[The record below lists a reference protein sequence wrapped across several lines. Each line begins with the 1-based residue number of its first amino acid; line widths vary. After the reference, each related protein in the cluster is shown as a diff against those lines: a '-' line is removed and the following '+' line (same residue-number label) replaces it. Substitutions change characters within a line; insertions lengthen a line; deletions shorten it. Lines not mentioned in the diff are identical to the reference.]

1 MKKSKKEEVKKGKIF
16 LRSLKFFRGIRNNTL
31 ILGVLYLILGG
42 IGIIVPIIQG
52 NLTTSIAELKVN
64 SVIKVSIIFLIVVA
78 LDNVVSHV
86 SLVFWI
92 HKIRPKILHNIRKDI
107 IEIFMKLRLSNFKK
121 FDSGIFL
128 ERLKNDPQI
137 ISGVIN
143 TSQKHLVQC
152 FAKLGALFYVFY
164 ISWILGIIYLIGI
177 MIVTI
182 MDNNIQEVSKIK
194 NKISKIANENLSSF
208 LIETVRGIA
217 DIKLLSL
224 NIFSDMIVRFNHSD
238 NLSIDKD
245 LYDSRTYRLK
255 NMILFIVSIL
265 ALMIGVHLTGPHLNA
280 TNLIACFIYSTRILS
295 LMENFSSLR
304 SSLKEY
310 ELAIERIFDLED
322 NSKYPKDKFGK
333 VKKDDI
339 KGKIEF
345 DNVDFGYNEDKL
357 VLNNLS
363 FIIEPKDTVAIV
375 GASGS
380 GKTTVFNLLTKSYL
394 IKSGLLKIDDIDIN
408 ELDEKTIR
416 KTISIITQSPY
427 IFNMSI
433 KDNLRLVKPNATEK
447 EIDNVCKKSCFYD
460 YVMSLPDKYDTI
472 IGEGGVNLSG
482 GQKQR
487 LAIARA
493 LLKDCKILLFDE
505 ATSALD
511 NITQQEIQESIDNIS
526 ADYTIIVI
534 AHRLSTIMNCNRI
547 YILDKGKI
555 TASGTH
561 KELLKN
567 NKEYKKLYNS
577 EARQELVD

>member
-16 LRSLKFFRGIRNNTL
+16 LRSLRFFRGIRNNTL

-64 SVIKVSIIFLIVVA
+64 SVIKVSIIFLIVVT
-78 LDNVVSHV
+78 LDNVVSHI
-86 SLVFWI
+86 SLMFWI

-128 ERLKNDPQI
+128 ERLKNDPQT

-143 TSQKHLVQC
+143 ITQKQLVQC

-182 MDNNIQEVSKIK
+182 LDNNIQEVSKIK

-224 NIFSDMIVRFNHSD
+224 NIFSDMIVKFNHSD

-310 ELAIERIFDLED
+310 ELAIERIIEFENDD
-322 NSKYPKDKFGK
+322 IYPKDVFGK
-333 VKKDDI
+333 KHLSHI
-339 KGKIEF
+339 KGDINFENITF
-345 DNVDFGYNEDKL
+345 SYDSDKNK
-357 VLNNLS
+357 VLDKFNLN
-363 FIIEPKDTVAIV
+363 IKHKTTVALI
-375 GASGS
+375 GHSGS
-380 GKTTVFNLLTKSYL
+380 GKSTILNLLTKSYL
-394 IKSGLLKIDDIDIN
+394 PENGIITIDNVDIKD
-408 ELDEKTIR
+408 LDEATFKDA
-416 KTISIITQSPY
+416 ISIVSQSPY

-433 KDNLRLVKPNATEK
+433 KDNLLLVNPDANSD
-447 EIDNVCKKSCFYD
+447 EIDKVCKQACLYD
-460 YVMSLPDKYDTI
+460 YINSLPDKYDTV
-472 IGEGGVNLSG
+472 IGESGVNLSG

-493 LLKDCKILLFDE
+493 LLKNSPILLFDE

-511 NITQQEIQESIDNIS
+511 NQTQSEIKATLDNLKNE
-526 ADYTIIVI
+526 YTIIIV
-534 AHRLSTIMNCNRI
+534 AHRLSTIQDCDTI
-547 YILDKGKI
+547 HVIEDGKVI
-555 TASGTH
+555 SSGKH
-561 KELLKN
+561 
-567 NKEYKKLYNS
+567 KKLLESS
-577 EARQELVD
+577 ETYRNLYASDEN

>member
-16 LRSLKFFRGIRNNTL
+16 LRSLRFFRGIRNNTL

-64 SVIKVSIIFLIVVA
+64 SVIKVSIIFLIVVT
-78 LDNVVSHV
+78 LDNVVSHI
-86 SLVFWI
+86 SLMFWI

-128 ERLKNDPQI
+128 ERLKNDPQT

-143 TSQKHLVQC
+143 ITQKQLVQC

-182 MDNNIQEVSKIK
+182 LDNNIQEVSKIK

-208 LIETVRGIA
+208 LIESIRGIS

-245 LYDSRTYRLK
+245 LYDSRTYRVK

-265 ALMIGVHLTGPHLNA
+265 ALIVGIHLRPHLNA

-310 ELAIERIFDLED
+310 ELAIERIIEFENDD
-322 NSKYPKDKFGK
+322 IYPKDVFGK
-333 VKKDDI
+333 KHLSHI
-339 KGKIEF
+339 KGDINF
-345 DNVDFGYNEDKL
+345 DNITFSYDSDKNKIL
-357 VLNNLS
+357 DKFNLN
-363 FIIEPKDTVAIV
+363 IKHKTTVALI
-375 GASGS
+375 GHSGS
-380 GKTTVFNLLTKSYL
+380 GKSTILNLLTKSYL
-394 IKSGLLKIDDIDIN
+394 PENGIITIDNVDIKD
-408 ELDEKTIR
+408 LDEATFKDA
-416 KTISIITQSPY
+416 ISIVSQSPY

-433 KDNLRLVKPNATEK
+433 KDNLLLVNPDANSD
-447 EIDNVCKKSCFYD
+447 EIDKVCKQACLYD
-460 YVMSLPDKYDTI
+460 YINSLPDKYDTV
-472 IGEGGVNLSG
+472 IGESGVNLSG

-493 LLKDCKILLFDE
+493 LLKNSPILLFDE

-511 NITQQEIQESIDNIS
+511 NQTQSEIKATLDNLKNE
-526 ADYTIIVI
+526 YTIIIV
-534 AHRLSTIMNCNRI
+534 AHRLSTIQDCDTI
-547 YILDKGKI
+547 HVIEDGKVI
-555 TASGTH
+555 SSGKH
-561 KELLKN
+561 
-567 NKEYKKLYNS
+567 KKLLESS
-577 EARQELVD
+577 ETYRNLYASDEN

>member
-16 LRSLKFFRGIRNNTL
+16 LRSLRFFRGIRNNTL

-64 SVIKVSIIFLIVVA
+64 SVIKVSIIFLIVVT
-78 LDNVVSHV
+78 LDNVVSHI
-86 SLVFWI
+86 SLMFWI

-128 ERLKNDPQI
+128 ERLKNDPQT

-143 TSQKHLVQC
+143 ITQKQLVQC

-182 MDNNIQEVSKIK
+182 LDNNIQEVSKIK

-208 LIETVRGIA
+208 LIESIRGIS

-265 ALMIGVHLTGPHLNA
+265 ALIVGIHLRPHLNA

-310 ELAIERIFDLED
+310 ELAIERIIEFENDD
-322 NSKYPKDKFGK
+322 IYPKDVFGK
-333 VKKDDI
+333 KHLSHI
-339 KGKIEF
+339 KGDINF
-345 DNVDFGYNEDKL
+345 DNITFSYDSDKNKIL
-357 VLNNLS
+357 DKFNLN
-363 FIIEPKDTVAIV
+363 IKHKTTVALI
-375 GASGS
+375 GHSGS
-380 GKTTVFNLLTKSYL
+380 GKSTILNLLTKSYL
-394 IKSGLLKIDDIDIN
+394 PENGIITIDDVDIRD
-408 ELDEKTIR
+408 LDEATFKDA
-416 KTISIITQSPY
+416 ISIVSQSPY

-433 KDNLRLVKPNATEK
+433 KDNLLLVNPDASLE
-447 EIDNVCKKSCFYD
+447 EIDTVCKQACLYD
-460 YVMSLPDKYDTI
+460 YINSLPDKYDTV
-472 IGEGGVNLSG
+472 IGESGVNLSG

-493 LLKDCKILLFDE
+493 LLKNSPILLFDE

-511 NITQQEIQESIDNIS
+511 NQTQSEIKATLDNLKNE
-526 ADYTIIVI
+526 YTIIIV
-534 AHRLSTIMNCNRI
+534 AHRLSTIQDCDTI
-547 YILDKGKI
+547 HVIEDGKVI
-555 TASGTH
+555 SSGKHPKLLESSETYRNLYASD
-561 KELLKN
+561 EN
-567 NKEYKKLYNS
+567 
-577 EARQELVD
+577 

>member
-1 MKKSKKEEVKKGKIF
+1 M
-16 LRSLKFFRGIRNNTL
+16 RFFRGIRNNTL

-64 SVIKVSIIFLIVVA
+64 SVIKVSIIFLIVVT
-78 LDNVVSHV
+78 LDNVVSHI
-86 SLVFWI
+86 SLMFWI

-164 ISWILGIIYLIGI
+164 VNWILGIIYLIGI

-182 MDNNIQEVSKIK
+182 IDNNIQEVSKIK

-224 NIFSDMIVRFNHSD
+224 NIFSDMIVKFNHSD

-265 ALMIGVHLTGPHLNA
+265 ALMVGVQLTGPHLNA

-310 ELAIERIFDLED
+310 ELAIERIIEFENDD
-322 NSKYPKDKFGK
+322 IYPKDVFGK
-333 VKKDDI
+333 KHLSHIKGDI
-339 KGKIEF
+339 KFENITFSYDSDKNKIL
-345 DNVDFGYNEDKL
+345 DKFN
-357 VLNNLS
+357 LN
-363 FIIEPKDTVAIV
+363 IKHKTTVALI
-375 GASGS
+375 GHSGS
-380 GKTTVFNLLTKSYL
+380 GKSTILNLLTKSYL
-394 IKSGLLKIDDIDIN
+394 PENGIITIDNVDIKD
-408 ELDEKTIR
+408 LDEATFKDA
-416 KTISIITQSPY
+416 ISIVSQSPY

-433 KDNLRLVKPNATEK
+433 KDNLLLVNPDANSD
-447 EIDNVCKKSCFYD
+447 EIDKVCKQACLYD
-460 YVMSLPDKYDTI
+460 YINSLPDKYDTV
-472 IGEGGVNLSG
+472 IGESGVNLSG

-493 LLKDCKILLFDE
+493 LLKNSPILLFDE

-511 NITQQEIQESIDNIS
+511 NQTQSEIKVTLDNLKNE
-526 ADYTIIVI
+526 YTIIIV
-534 AHRLSTIMNCNRI
+534 AHRLSTIQDCDTI
-547 YILDKGKI
+547 HVIEDGKVI
-555 TASGTH
+555 SSGKH
-561 KELLKN
+561 
-567 NKEYKKLYNS
+567 KKLLESS
-577 EARQELVD
+577 ETYRNLYASDEN

>member
-1 MKKSKKEEVKKGKIF
+1 MKKVKSKKEEVKKGKIF
-16 LRSLKFFRGIRNNTL
+16 IRSLNFFEGIRNNTL

-64 SVIKVSIIFLIVVA
+64 SVIKVSIIFLIVVT
-78 LDNVVSHV
+78 LDNVVSHI
-86 SLVFWI
+86 SLMFWI

-255 NMILFIVSIL
+255 NMILFIVSIF
-265 ALMIGVHLTGPHLNA
+265 ALIVGVHLNLNA

-310 ELAIERIFDLED
+310 ELAVERIIEFETDD
-322 NSKYPKDKFGK
+322 IYPKDVFGK
-333 VKKDDI
+333 KHLSHIKGDI
-339 KGKIEF
+339 KFENITFSYDDSDKNKIL
-345 DNVDFGYNEDKL
+345 DKFN
-357 VLNNLS
+357 LN
-363 FIIEPKDTVAIV
+363 IKHKTTVALI
-375 GASGS
+375 GHSGS
-380 GKTTVFNLLTKSYL
+380 GKSTILNLITKSYL
-394 IKSGLLKIDDIDIN
+394 PESGVITIDNVDIKD
-408 ELDEKTIR
+408 LDEATFKDA
-416 KTISIITQSPY
+416 ISIVSQSPY

-433 KDNLRLVKPNATEK
+433 KDNLLLV
-447 EIDNVCKKSCFYD
+447 
-460 YVMSLPDKYDTI
+460 
-472 IGEGGVNLSG
+472 
-482 GQKQR
+482 
-487 LAIARA
+487 
-493 LLKDCKILLFDE
+493 
-505 ATSALD
+505 
-511 NITQQEIQESIDNIS
+511 
-526 ADYTIIVI
+526 
-534 AHRLSTIMNCNRI
+534 
-547 YILDKGKI
+547 
-555 TASGTH
+555 
-561 KELLKN
+561 
-567 NKEYKKLYNS
+567 
-577 EARQELVD
+577 

>member
-16 LRSLKFFRGIRNNTL
+16 LRSLRFFRGIRNNTL

-64 SVIKVSIIFLIVVA
+64 SVIKVSIIFLIVVT
-78 LDNVVSHV
+78 LDNVVSHI
-86 SLVFWI
+86 SLMFWI

-164 ISWILGIIYLIGI
+164 VNWILGIIYLIGI

-182 MDNNIQEVSKIK
+182 IDNNIQEVSKIK

-224 NIFSDMIVRFNHSD
+224 NIFSDMIVKFNHSD

-310 ELAIERIFDLED
+310 ELAVERIIEFENDD
-322 NSKYPKDKFGK
+322 IYPKDVFGKKHLSHIKGDIKFDNITFSYDDSDKNKVLNKFGLN
-333 VKKDDI
+333 I
-339 KGKIEF
+339 K
-345 DNVDFGYNEDKL
+345 
-357 VLNNLS
+357 
-363 FIIEPKDTVAIV
+363 PKTTVALV
-375 GASGS
+375 GPSGS
-380 GKTTVFNLLTKSYL
+380 GKSTILNLITKSYL
-394 IKSGLLKIDDIDIN
+394 PESGVITLDDVPISD
-408 ELDEKTIR
+408 LDESTFK
-416 KTISIITQSPY
+416 KAISIVSQAPY

-433 KDNLRLVKPNATEK
+433 KENLLLVNPDASLG
-447 EIDNVCKKSCFYD
+447 EITKVCKQACLYD
-460 YVMSLPDKYDTI
+460 YIMTLPDKYDTV

-493 LLKDCKILLFDE
+493 LLKDSPILLLDE

-511 NITQQEIQESIDNIS
+511 NQTQSEIKATLDNLKNE
-526 ADYTIIVI
+526 YTIIIV
-534 AHRLSTIMNCNRI
+534 AHRLSTIQNCDEI
-547 YILDKGKI
+547 HLIEDGKVI
-555 TASGTH
+555 SSGKH
-561 KELLKN
+561 KELLESSETYRN
-567 NKEYKKLYNS
+567 LYASDEN
-577 EARQELVD
+577 

>member
-64 SVIKVSIIFLIVVA
+64 SVIKVSIIFLIVVT
-78 LDNVVSHV
+78 LDNIVSHIA
-86 SLVFWI
+86 LMFWI
-92 HKIRPKILHNIRKDI
+92 HRIRPKILHNIRKDI

-224 NIFSDMIVRFNHSD
+224 NIFSDMIVKFNHSD

-310 ELAIERIFDLED
+310 ELAIERIIEFENDD
-322 NSKYPKDKFGK
+322 IYPKDVFGK
-333 VKKDDI
+333 KHLSHIKGDI
-339 KGKIEF
+339 KFENITF
-345 DNVDFGYNEDKL
+345 SYDSDKNK
-357 VLNNLS
+357 VLDKFNLN
-363 FIIEPKDTVAIV
+363 IKHKTTVALI
-375 GASGS
+375 GHSGS
-380 GKTTVFNLLTKSYL
+380 GKSTILNLLTKSYL
-394 IKSGLLKIDDIDIN
+394 PENGIITIDNVDIKD
-408 ELDEKTIR
+408 LDEATFKDA
-416 KTISIITQSPY
+416 ISIVSQSPY

-433 KDNLRLVKPNATEK
+433 KDNLLLVNPDASLE
-447 EIDNVCKKSCFYD
+447 EIYTVCKQACLYD
-460 YVMSLPDKYDTI
+460 YINSLPDKYDTV
-472 IGEGGVNLSG
+472 IGESGVNLSG

-493 LLKDCKILLFDE
+493 LLKNSPILLFDE

-511 NITQQEIQESIDNIS
+511 NQTQSEIKATLDNLKNE
-526 ADYTIIVI
+526 YTIIIV
-534 AHRLSTIMNCNRI
+534 AHRLSTIQDCDTI
-547 YILDKGKI
+547 HVIEDGKVI
-555 TASGTH
+555 SSGTH
-561 KELLKN
+561 KKLLESSETYRN
-567 NKEYKKLYNS
+567 LYASDEN
-577 EARQELVD
+577 

>member
-1 MKKSKKEEVKKGKIF
+1 MKKVKSKKEEVKKGKIF
-16 LRSLKFFRGIRNNTL
+16 LRSLMFFKGIRNNTL

-64 SVIKVSIIFLIVVA
+64 SVIKVSIIFLIVVT
-78 LDNVVSHV
+78 LDNIVSHIA
-86 SLVFWI
+86 LMFWI
-92 HKIRPKILHNIRKDI
+92 HRIRPKILHNIRKDI

-164 ISWILGIIYLIGI
+164 VNWILGIIYLIGI

-182 MDNNIQEVSKIK
+182 IDNNIQEVSKIK

-265 ALMIGVHLTGPHLNA
+265 ALIVGVHLNLNA

-310 ELAIERIFDLED
+310 ELAVERIIEFETDD
-322 NSKYPKDKFGK
+322 IYPKDVFGK
-333 VKKDDI
+333 KHLSHIKGDI
-339 KGKIEF
+339 KFENITFSYDDSDKNKIL
-345 DNVDFGYNEDKL
+345 DKFN
-357 VLNNLS
+357 LN
-363 FIIEPKDTVAIV
+363 IKHKTTVALI
-375 GASGS
+375 GHSGS
-380 GKTTVFNLLTKSYL
+380 GKSTILNLITKSYL
-394 IKSGLLKIDDIDIN
+394 PESGVITIDNVDIKD
-408 ELDEKTIR
+408 LDEATFKDA
-416 KTISIITQSPY
+416 ISIVSQSPY

-433 KDNLRLVKPNATEK
+433 KDNLLLVNPDASLE
-447 EIDNVCKKSCFYD
+447 EIYTVCKQACLYD
-460 YVMSLPDKYDTI
+460 YINSLPDKYDTV

-493 LLKDCKILLFDE
+493 LLKNSPILLFDE

-511 NITQQEIQESIDNIS
+511 NQTQSEIKATLDNLKNE
-526 ADYTIIVI
+526 YTIIIV
-534 AHRLSTIMNCNRI
+534 AHRLSTIQDCDTI
-547 YILDKGKI
+547 HVIEDGKVI
-555 TASGTH
+555 SSGTH
-561 KELLKN
+561 KELLKSSETYRN
-567 NKEYKKLYNS
+567 LYASDEN
-577 EARQELVD
+577 

>member
-1 MKKSKKEEVKKGKIF
+1 MKKVKSKKEEVKKGKIF
-16 LRSLKFFRGIRNNTL
+16 LRSLTFFKGIRNNTI
-31 ILGVLYLILGG
+31 ILGILYLILGG

-64 SVIKVSIIFLIVVA
+64 SVIKVSIIFLIVVT
-78 LDNVVSHV
+78 LDNVVSHI
-86 SLVFWI
+86 SLMFWI

-128 ERLKNDPQI
+128 ERLKNDPQT

-143 TSQKHLVQC
+143 ITQKQLVQC

-182 MDNNIQEVSKIK
+182 LDNNIQEVSKIK

-208 LIETVRGIA
+208 LIESIRGIS

-265 ALMIGVHLTGPHLNA
+265 ALIVGIHLRPHLNA

-310 ELAIERIFDLED
+310 ELAIERIIEFENDD
-322 NSKYPKDKFGK
+322 IYPKDVFGK
-333 VKKDDI
+333 KHLSHI
-339 KGKIEF
+339 KGDINF
-345 DNVDFGYNEDKL
+345 DNITFSYDSDKNKIL
-357 VLNNLS
+357 DKFNLN
-363 FIIEPKDTVAIV
+363 IKHKTTVALI
-375 GASGS
+375 GHSGS
-380 GKTTVFNLLTKSYL
+380 GKSTILNLLTKSYL
-394 IKSGLLKIDDIDIN
+394 PENGIITIDNVDIKD
-408 ELDEKTIR
+408 LDEATFKDA
-416 KTISIITQSPY
+416 ISIVSQSPY

-433 KDNLRLVKPNATEK
+433 KDNLLLVNPDANSD
-447 EIDNVCKKSCFYD
+447 EIDKVCKQACLYD
-460 YVMSLPDKYDTI
+460 YINSLPNKYDTV
-472 IGEGGVNLSG
+472 IGESGVNLSG

-493 LLKDCKILLFDE
+493 LLKNSPILLFDE

-511 NITQQEIQESIDNIS
+511 NQTQSEIKATLDNLKNE
-526 ADYTIIVI
+526 YTIIIV
-534 AHRLSTIMNCNRI
+534 AHRLSTIQDCDTI
-547 YILDKGKI
+547 HVIEDGKVI
-555 TASGTH
+555 SSGKHPKLLESSETYRNLYASD
-561 KELLKN
+561 EN
-567 NKEYKKLYNS
+567 
-577 EARQELVD
+577 

>member
-16 LRSLKFFRGIRNNTL
+16 LRSLRFFRGIRNNTL

-64 SVIKVSIIFLIVVA
+64 SVIKVSIIFLIVVT
-78 LDNVVSHV
+78 LDNIVSHIA
-86 SLVFWI
+86 LMFWI
-92 HKIRPKILHNIRKDI
+92 HRIRPKILHNIRKDI

-164 ISWILGIIYLIGI
+164 VNWILGIIYLIGI

-182 MDNNIQEVSKIK
+182 IDNNIQEVSKIK

-224 NIFSDMIVRFNHSD
+224 NIFSDMIVKFNHSD

-310 ELAIERIFDLED
+310 ELAIERIIEFENDD
-322 NSKYPKDKFGK
+322 IYPKDVFGK
-333 VKKDDI
+333 KHLSHIKGDI
-339 KGKIEF
+339 KFENITF
-345 DNVDFGYNEDKL
+345 SYDSDKNK
-357 VLNNLS
+357 VLDKFNLN
-363 FIIEPKDTVAIV
+363 IKHKTTVALI
-375 GASGS
+375 GHSGS
-380 GKTTVFNLLTKSYL
+380 GKSTILNLLTKSYL
-394 IKSGLLKIDDIDIN
+394 PENGIITIDNVDIKD
-408 ELDEKTIR
+408 LDEATFKDA
-416 KTISIITQSPY
+416 ISIVSQSPY

-433 KDNLRLVKPNATEK
+433 KDNLLLVNPDANSD
-447 EIDNVCKKSCFYD
+447 EIDKVCKQACLYD
-460 YVMSLPDKYDTI
+460 YINSLTDKYDTV
-472 IGEGGVNLSG
+472 IGESGVNLSG

-493 LLKDCKILLFDE
+493 LLKNSPILLFDE

-511 NITQQEIQESIDNIS
+511 NQTQSEIKATLDNLKNE
-526 ADYTIIVI
+526 YTIIIV
-534 AHRLSTIMNCNRI
+534 AHRLSTIQDCDTI
-547 YILDKGKI
+547 HVIEDGKVI
-555 TASGTH
+555 SSGKH
-561 KELLKN
+561 
-567 NKEYKKLYNS
+567 KKLLESS
-577 EARQELVD
+577 ETYRNLYASDEN

>member
-1 MKKSKKEEVKKGKIF
+1 M
-16 LRSLKFFRGIRNNTL
+16 
-31 ILGVLYLILGG
+31 
-42 IGIIVPIIQG
+42 
-52 NLTTSIAELKVN
+52 
-64 SVIKVSIIFLIVVA
+64 
-78 LDNVVSHV
+78 
-86 SLVFWI
+86 FWI

-164 ISWILGIIYLIGI
+164 VNWILGIIYLIGI

-182 MDNNIQEVSKIK
+182 IDNNIQEVSKIK

-224 NIFSDMIVRFNHSD
+224 NIFSDMIVKFNHSD

-310 ELAIERIFDLED
+310 ELAVERIIEFENDD
-322 NSKYPKDKFGK
+322 IYPKDVFGKKHLSHIKGDIKFDNITFSYDDSDKNKVLNKFGLN
-333 VKKDDI
+333 I
-339 KGKIEF
+339 K
-345 DNVDFGYNEDKL
+345 
-357 VLNNLS
+357 
-363 FIIEPKDTVAIV
+363 PKTTVALI
-375 GASGS
+375 GHSGS
-380 GKTTVFNLLTKSYL
+380 GKSTILNLLTKSYL
-394 IKSGLLKIDDIDIN
+394 PENGIITIDNVDIKD
-408 ELDEKTIR
+408 LDEATFKDA
-416 KTISIITQSPY
+416 ISIVSQSPY

-433 KDNLRLVKPNATEK
+433 KDNLLLVNPDANSD
-447 EIDNVCKKSCFYD
+447 EIDKVCKQACLYD
-460 YVMSLPDKYDTI
+460 YINSLPDKYDTV
-472 IGEGGVNLSG
+472 IGESGVNLSG

-493 LLKDCKILLFDE
+493 LLKNSPILLFDE

-511 NITQQEIQESIDNIS
+511 NQTQSEIKATLDNLKNE
-526 ADYTIIVI
+526 YTIIIV
-534 AHRLSTIMNCNRI
+534 AHRLSTIQDCDTI
-547 YILDKGKI
+547 HVIEDGKVI
-555 TASGTH
+555 SSGKH
-561 KELLKN
+561 
-567 NKEYKKLYNS
+567 KKLLESS
-577 EARQELVD
+577 ETYRNLYASDEN

>member
-1 MKKSKKEEVKKGKIF
+1 MKKSKKEKEKKGKIF
-16 LRSLKFFRGIRNNTL
+16 LRSLNFFKGIRNNTL

-64 SVIKVSIIFLIVVA
+64 SVIKVSIIFLIVVT
-78 LDNVVSHV
+78 LDNVVSHI
-86 SLVFWI
+86 SLMFWI

-128 ERLKNDPQI
+128 ERLKNDPQT

-143 TSQKHLVQC
+143 ITQKQLVQC

-177 MIVTI
+177 MIVTF
-182 MDNNIQEVSKIK
+182 MDNNIQEISKIK

-255 NMILFIVSIL
+255 NMILFIVSIF
-265 ALMIGVHLTGPHLNA
+265 ALIVGVHLNLNA

-310 ELAIERIFDLED
+310 ELAVERIIEFETDD
-322 NSKYPKDKFGK
+322 IYPKDVFGK
-333 VKKDDI
+333 KHLSHIKGDI
-339 KGKIEF
+339 KF
-345 DNVDFGYNEDKL
+345 DNITFSYDDSDKNK
-357 VLNNLS
+357 VLNKFSLNIKS
-363 FIIEPKDTVAIV
+363 KTTVALV
-375 GASGS
+375 GPSGS
-380 GKTTVFNLLTKSYL
+380 GKSTILNLITKSYL
-394 IKSGLLKIDDIDIN
+394 PENGIITIDDVDIRD
-408 ELDEKTIR
+408 LDEATFKDA
-416 KTISIITQSPY
+416 ISIVSQSPY

-433 KDNLRLVKPNATEK
+433 KDNLLLVNPDASLE
-447 EIDNVCKKSCFYD
+447 EIDKVCKQACLYD
-460 YVMSLPDKYDTI
+460 YINSLPDKYDTV

-493 LLKDCKILLFDE
+493 LLKNSPILLFDE

-511 NITQQEIQESIDNIS
+511 NQTQSEIKSTLDNLKNE
-526 ADYTIIVI
+526 YTIIIV
-534 AHRLSTIMNCNRI
+534 AHRLSTIQDCDTI
-547 YILDKGKI
+547 HVIEGGKVI
-555 TASGTH
+555 SSGTH
-561 KELLKN
+561 KELLESSETYRN
-567 NKEYKKLYNS
+567 LYVSDEN
-577 EARQELVD
+577 

>member
-1 MKKSKKEEVKKGKIF
+1 MKKVKSKKEEVKKGKIF
-16 LRSLKFFRGIRNNTL
+16 LRSLKFFKGIRNNTL

-64 SVIKVSIIFLIVVA
+64 SVIKVSILFLIVVT
-78 LDNVVSHV
+78 LDNVVSHI
-86 SLVFWI
+86 SLMFWI

-128 ERLKNDPQI
+128 ERLKNDPQT

-143 TSQKHLVQC
+143 ITQKQLVQC

-177 MIVTI
+177 MIVTF
-182 MDNNIQEVSKIK
+182 MDNNIQEISKIK

-255 NMILFIVSIL
+255 NMILFIVSIF
-265 ALMIGVHLTGPHLNA
+265 ALIVGVHLNLNA
-280 TNLIACFIYSTRILS
+280 TNLIACFIYSIRILS

-310 ELAIERIFDLED
+310 ELAVERIIEFETDD
-322 NSKYPKDKFGK
+322 IYPKDVFGK
-333 VKKDDI
+333 KHLSHIKGDI
-339 KGKIEF
+339 KF
-345 DNVDFGYNEDKL
+345 DNITFSYDIDKNK
-357 VLNNLS
+357 VLNKFSLN
-363 FIIEPKDTVAIV
+363 IKPKTTVALV
-375 GASGS
+375 GPSGS
-380 GKTTVFNLLTKSYL
+380 GKSTILNLITKSYL
-394 IKSGLLKIDDIDIN
+394 PENGIITIDDVDIRD
-408 ELDEKTIR
+408 LDEATFKDA
-416 KTISIITQSPY
+416 ISIVSQSPY

-433 KDNLRLVKPNATEK
+433 KDNLLLVNPDASLE
-447 EIDNVCKKSCFYD
+447 EIDKVCKQACLYD
-460 YVMSLPDKYDTI
+460 YINSLPDKYDTV

-493 LLKDCKILLFDE
+493 LLKNSPILLFDE

-511 NITQQEIQESIDNIS
+511 NQTQSEIKSTLDNLKNE
-526 ADYTIIVI
+526 YTIIIV
-534 AHRLSTIMNCNRI
+534 AHRLSTIQDCDTI
-547 YILDKGKI
+547 HVIEDGKVI
-555 TASGTH
+555 SSGTH
-561 KELLKN
+561 KELLESSETYRN
-567 NKEYKKLYNS
+567 LYASDEN
-577 EARQELVD
+577 

>member
-182 MDNNIQEVSKIK
+182 LDNNIQEVSKIK

-310 ELAIERIFDLED
+310 ELAVERIIEFETDD
-322 NSKYPKDKFGK
+322 IYPKDVFGK
-333 VKKDDI
+333 KHLSHIKGDI
-339 KGKIEF
+339 KFENITFSYDDSDKNKIL
-345 DNVDFGYNEDKL
+345 DKFN
-357 VLNNLS
+357 LN
-363 FIIEPKDTVAIV
+363 IKHKKTVALI
-375 GASGS
+375 GHSGS
-380 GKTTVFNLLTKSYL
+380 GKSTILNLITKSYL
-394 IKSGLLKIDDIDIN
+394 PESGVITIDDVDIRD
-408 ELDEKTIR
+408 LDEATFKDA
-416 KTISIITQSPY
+416 ISIVSQAPY

-433 KDNLRLVKPNATEK
+433 KDNLLLVNPDASLE
-447 EIDNVCKKSCFYD
+447 EIDTVCKQACLYD
-460 YVMSLPDKYDTI
+460 YINSLPDKYDTV

-493 LLKDCKILLFDE
+493 LLKNSPILLFDE

-511 NITQQEIQESIDNIS
+511 NQTQSEIKATLDNLKNE
-526 ADYTIIVI
+526 YTIIIV
-534 AHRLSTIMNCNRI
+534 AHRLSSIQDCDTIHVI
-547 YILDKGKI
+547 EDGKVI
-555 TASGTH
+555 SSGTH
-561 KELLKN
+561 KELLESSETYRN
-567 NKEYKKLYNS
+567 LYASDEN
-577 EARQELVD
+577 

>member
-16 LRSLKFFRGIRNNTL
+16 LRSLRFFRGIRNNTL

-64 SVIKVSIIFLIVVA
+64 SVIKVSIIFLIVVT
-78 LDNVVSHV
+78 LDNIVSHIA
-86 SLVFWI
+86 LMFWI
-92 HKIRPKILHNIRKDI
+92 HRIRPKILHNIRKDI

-164 ISWILGIIYLIGI
+164 VNWILGIIYLIGI

-182 MDNNIQEVSKIK
+182 IDNNIQEVSKIK

-224 NIFSDMIVRFNHSD
+224 NIFSDMIVKFNHSD

-310 ELAIERIFDLED
+310 ELAIERIIEFEND
-322 NSKYPKDKFGK
+322 NIYPKDVFGK
-333 VKKDDI
+333 KHLSHIKGDI
-339 KGKIEF
+339 KFENITF
-345 DNVDFGYNEDKL
+345 SYDSDKNK
-357 VLNNLS
+357 VLDKFNLN
-363 FIIEPKDTVAIV
+363 IKHKTTVALI
-375 GASGS
+375 GHSGS
-380 GKTTVFNLLTKSYL
+380 GKSTILNLLTKSYL
-394 IKSGLLKIDDIDIN
+394 PENGIITIDNVDIKD
-408 ELDEKTIR
+408 LDEATFKDA
-416 KTISIITQSPY
+416 ISIVSQSPY

-433 KDNLRLVKPNATEK
+433 KDNLLLVNPDANSD
-447 EIDNVCKKSCFYD
+447 EIDKVCKQACLYD
-460 YVMSLPDKYDTI
+460 YINSLTDKYDTV
-472 IGEGGVNLSG
+472 IGESGVNLSG

-493 LLKDCKILLFDE
+493 LLKNSPILLFDE

-511 NITQQEIQESIDNIS
+511 NQTQSEIKATLDNLKNE
-526 ADYTIIVI
+526 YTIIIV
-534 AHRLSTIMNCNRI
+534 AHRLSTIQDCDTI
-547 YILDKGKI
+547 HVIEDGKVI
-555 TASGTH
+555 SSGKH
-561 KELLKN
+561 
-567 NKEYKKLYNS
+567 KKLLESS
-577 EARQELVD
+577 ETYRNLYASDEN

>member
-16 LRSLKFFRGIRNNTL
+16 LRSLRFFKGIRNNTL

-64 SVIKVSIIFLIVVA
+64 SVIKVSIIFLIVVT
-78 LDNVVSHV
+78 LDNIVSHIA
-86 SLVFWI
+86 LMFWI

-182 MDNNIQEVSKIK
+182 IDNNIQEISKIK

-265 ALMIGVHLTGPHLNA
+265 ALMVGVHLTGPHLNA

-310 ELAIERIFDLED
+310 ELAVERIIEFENDD
-322 NSKYPKDKFGK
+322 IYPKDVFGK
-333 VKKDDI
+333 KHLSHIKGDI
-339 KGKIEF
+339 KFENITFSYDTDKNKIL
-345 DNVDFGYNEDKL
+345 DKFN
-357 VLNNLS
+357 LN
-363 FIIEPKDTVAIV
+363 IKHKTTVALI
-375 GASGS
+375 GHSGS
-380 GKTTVFNLLTKSYL
+380 GKSTILNLLTKSYL
-394 IKSGLLKIDDIDIN
+394 PENGIITIDDIDIKD
-408 ELDEKTIR
+408 LDEATFKDA
-416 KTISIITQSPY
+416 ISIVSQSPY

-433 KDNLRLVKPNATEK
+433 KDNLLLVNPDASLE
-447 EIDNVCKKSCFYD
+447 EIDKVCKQACLYD
-460 YVMSLPDKYDTI
+460 YINSLPDKYDTV
-472 IGEGGVNLSG
+472 IGESGVNLSG

-493 LLKDCKILLFDE
+493 LLKNSPILLFDE

-511 NITQQEIQESIDNIS
+511 NQTQSEIKATLDNLRNE
-526 ADYTIIVI
+526 YTIIIV
-534 AHRLSTIMNCNRI
+534 AHRLSTIQDCDTI
-547 YILDKGKI
+547 HVIEDGKVI
-555 TASGTH
+555 SSGKHPKLLESSETYRNLYASD
-561 KELLKN
+561 EN
-567 NKEYKKLYNS
+567 
-577 EARQELVD
+577 

>member
-64 SVIKVSIIFLIVVA
+64 SVIKVSIIFLIVVT
-78 LDNVVSHV
+78 LDNVVSHIA
-86 SLVFWI
+86 LMFWI
-92 HKIRPKILHNIRKDI
+92 HRIRPKILHNIRKDI

-182 MDNNIQEVSKIK
+182 IDNNIQEISKIK

-224 NIFSDMIVRFNHSD
+224 NIFSDMIVKFNHSD

-310 ELAIERIFDLED
+310 ELAIERIIEFENDD
-322 NSKYPKDKFGK
+322 IYPKDVFGK
-333 VKKDDI
+333 KHLSHI
-339 KGKIEF
+339 KGDINFENITFSYDTDKNKI
-345 DNVDFGYNEDKL
+345 
-357 VLNNLS
+357 LNKFNLK
-363 FIIEPKDTVAIV
+363 INHKTTVALI
-375 GASGS
+375 GHSGS
-380 GKTTVFNLLTKSYL
+380 GKSTILNLLTKSYL
-394 IKSGLLKIDDIDIN
+394 PENGIITIDDVDIKD
-408 ELDEKTIR
+408 LDEATFKDA
-416 KTISIITQSPY
+416 ISIVSQSPY

-433 KDNLRLVKPNATEK
+433 KDNLLLVNPDASLE
-447 EIDNVCKKSCFYD
+447 EIYTVCKQACLYD
-460 YVMSLPDKYDTI
+460 YINSLPDKYDTV
-472 IGEGGVNLSG
+472 IGESGVNLSG

-493 LLKDCKILLFDE
+493 LLKNSPILLFDE

-511 NITQQEIQESIDNIS
+511 NQTQSEIKATLDNLKNE
-526 ADYTIIVI
+526 YTIIIV
-534 AHRLSTIMNCNRI
+534 AHRLSSIQDCDTIHVI
-547 YILDKGKI
+547 EDGKVI
-555 TASGTH
+555 SSGTN
-561 KELLKN
+561 KNLLESSETYRN
-567 NKEYKKLYNS
+567 LYASDEN
-577 EARQELVD
+577 

>member
-16 LRSLKFFRGIRNNTL
+16 LRSLRFFKGIRNNTL

-64 SVIKVSIIFLIVVA
+64 SVIKVSIIFLIVVT
-78 LDNVVSHV
+78 LDNIVSHIA
-86 SLVFWI
+86 LMFWI
-92 HKIRPKILHNIRKDI
+92 HRIRPKILHNIRKDI

-164 ISWILGIIYLIGI
+164 VNWILGIIYLIGI

-182 MDNNIQEVSKIK
+182 IDNNIQEVSKIK

-224 NIFSDMIVRFNHSD
+224 NIFSDMIVKFNHSD

-310 ELAIERIFDLED
+310 ELAIERIIEFENDD
-322 NSKYPKDKFGK
+322 IYPKDVFGK
-333 VKKDDI
+333 KHLSHIKGDI
-339 KGKIEF
+339 KFENITF
-345 DNVDFGYNEDKL
+345 SYDSDKNK
-357 VLNNLS
+357 VLDKFNLN
-363 FIIEPKDTVAIV
+363 IKHKTTVALI
-375 GASGS
+375 GHSGS
-380 GKTTVFNLLTKSYL
+380 GKSTILNLLTKSYL
-394 IKSGLLKIDDIDIN
+394 PENGIITIDNVDIKD
-408 ELDEKTIR
+408 LDEATFKDA
-416 KTISIITQSPY
+416 ISIVSQSPY

-433 KDNLRLVKPNATEK
+433 KDNLLLVNPDASLE
-447 EIDNVCKKSCFYD
+447 EIDKACKQACLYD
-460 YVMSLPDKYDTI
+460 YINSLPDKYDTV
-472 IGEGGVNLSG
+472 IGESGVNLSG

-493 LLKDCKILLFDE
+493 LLKNSPILLFDE

-511 NITQQEIQESIDNIS
+511 NQTQSEIKATLDNLKNE
-526 ADYTIIVI
+526 YTIIIV
-534 AHRLSTIMNCNRI
+534 AHRLSTIQDCDTI
-547 YILDKGKI
+547 HVIEDGKVI
-555 TASGTH
+555 SSGTH
-561 KELLKN
+561 KKLLESSETYRN
-567 NKEYKKLYNS
+567 LYASDEN
-577 EARQELVD
+577 

>member
-1 MKKSKKEEVKKGKIF
+1 MKKVKSKREKVKKGKIF
-16 LRSLKFFRGIRNNTL
+16 LRSLSFFRGIRNNTL

-64 SVIKVSIIFLIVVA
+64 SVIKVSIIFLIVVT
-78 LDNVVSHV
+78 LDNVVSHI
-86 SLVFWI
+86 SLMFWI

-128 ERLKNDPQI
+128 ERLKNDPQT

-143 TSQKHLVQC
+143 ITQKQLVQC

-177 MIVTI
+177 MIVTF

-265 ALMIGVHLTGPHLNA
+265 ALMVGVHLSGPHLNA

-310 ELAIERIFDLED
+310 ELAVERIIEFENDD
-322 NSKYPKDKFGK
+322 IYPKDVFGK
-333 VKKDDI
+333 KHLSHIKGDINFDDI
-339 KGKIEF
+339 TF
-345 DNVDFGYNEDKL
+345 SYDSDKNK
-357 VLNNLS
+357 VLNKFSLN
-363 FIIEPKDTVAIV
+363 IKPKTTVALV
-375 GASGS
+375 GPSGS
-380 GKTTVFNLLTKSYL
+380 GKSTILNLITKSYL
-394 IKSGLLKIDDIDIN
+394 PENGIITIDDVDIRD
-408 ELDEKTIR
+408 LDEATFKDA
-416 KTISIITQSPY
+416 ISIVSQSPY

-433 KDNLRLVKPNATEK
+433 KDNLLLVNPNASLE
-447 EIDNVCKKSCFYD
+447 EIDRVCKQACLYD
-460 YVMSLPDKYDTI
+460 YINSLPDKYDTV

-487 LAIARA
+487 LAIART
-493 LLKDCKILLFDE
+493 LLKNSPILLFDE

-511 NITQQEIQESIDNIS
+511 NQTQSEIKSTLDNLKNE
-526 ADYTIIVI
+526 YTIIIV
-534 AHRLSTIMNCNRI
+534 AHRLSTIQDCDTI
-547 YILDKGKI
+547 HVIEDGKVI
-555 TASGTH
+555 SSGKH
-561 KELLKN
+561 
-567 NKEYKKLYNS
+567 KKLLESS
-577 EARQELVD
+577 ETYRNLYASDEN

>member
-16 LRSLKFFRGIRNNTL
+16 LRSLRFFRGIRNNTL

-64 SVIKVSIIFLIVVA
+64 SVIKVSIIFLIVVT
-78 LDNVVSHV
+78 LDNVVSHI
-86 SLVFWI
+86 SLMFWI

-164 ISWILGIIYLIGI
+164 VNWILGIIYLIGI

-182 MDNNIQEVSKIK
+182 IDNNIQEVSKIK

-310 ELAIERIFDLED
+310 ELAIERIIEFENDD
-322 NSKYPKDKFGK
+322 IYPKDVFGK
-333 VKKDDI
+333 KHLSHIKGDI
-339 KGKIEF
+339 KFENITF
-345 DNVDFGYNEDKL
+345 SYDSDKNK
-357 VLNNLS
+357 VLDKFNLN
-363 FIIEPKDTVAIV
+363 IKHKTTVALI
-375 GASGS
+375 GHSGS
-380 GKTTVFNLLTKSYL
+380 GKSTILNLLTKSYL
-394 IKSGLLKIDDIDIN
+394 PENGIITIDNVDIKD
-408 ELDEKTIR
+408 LDEATFKDA
-416 KTISIITQSPY
+416 ISIVSQSPY

-433 KDNLRLVKPNATEK
+433 KDNLLLVNPDANSD
-447 EIDNVCKKSCFYD
+447 EIDKVCKQACLYD
-460 YVMSLPDKYDTI
+460 YINSLPDKYDTV
-472 IGEGGVNLSG
+472 IGESGVNLSG

-493 LLKDCKILLFDE
+493 LLKNSPILLFDE

-511 NITQQEIQESIDNIS
+511 NQTQSEIKATLDNLKNE
-526 ADYTIIVI
+526 YTIIIV
-534 AHRLSTIMNCNRI
+534 AHRLSTIQDCDTI
-547 YILDKGKI
+547 HVIEDGKVI
-555 TASGTH
+555 SSGKH
-561 KELLKN
+561 
-567 NKEYKKLYNS
+567 KKLLESS
-577 EARQELVD
+577 ETYRNLYASDEN

>member
-64 SVIKVSIIFLIVVA
+64 SVIKVSIIFLIVVT
-78 LDNVVSHV
+78 LDNVVSHI
-86 SLVFWI
+86 SLMFWI

-107 IEIFMKLRLSNFKK
+107 IETFMKLRLSNFKK

-164 ISWILGIIYLIGI
+164 VNWILGIIYLIGI
-177 MIVTI
+177 MIVTF
-182 MDNNIQEVSKIK
+182 MDNNIQEISKIK

-255 NMILFIVSIL
+255 NMILFIVSIF
-265 ALMIGVHLTGPHLNA
+265 ALIVGVHLNLNA

-310 ELAIERIFDLED
+310 ELAVERIIEFETDD
-322 NSKYPKDKFGK
+322 IYPKDVFGKKHLSHIKGDIKFDNITFSYDDSDKNKVLNKFGLN
-333 VKKDDI
+333 I
-339 KGKIEF
+339 K
-345 DNVDFGYNEDKL
+345 
-357 VLNNLS
+357 
-363 FIIEPKDTVAIV
+363 PKTTVALV
-375 GASGS
+375 GPSGS
-380 GKTTVFNLLTKSYL
+380 GKSTILNLLTKSYL
-394 IKSGLLKIDDIDIN
+394 PESGVITLDDVPISD
-408 ELDEKTIR
+408 LDASTFK
-416 KTISIITQSPY
+416 KAISIVSQSPY

-433 KDNLRLVKPNATEK
+433 KENLLLVNPDASLG
-447 EIDNVCKKSCFYD
+447 EITKVCKQACLHD
-460 YVMSLPDKYDTI
+460 YIMTLPDKYDTV

-493 LLKDCKILLFDE
+493 LLKDSPILLLDE

-511 NITQQEIQESIDNIS
+511 NQTQSEIKATLDNLKNE
-526 ADYTIIVI
+526 YTIIIV
-534 AHRLSTIMNCNRI
+534 AHRLSTIQNCDQIHLIEN
-547 YILDKGKI
+547 GKVI
-555 TASGTH
+555 SSGTH
-561 KELLKN
+561 KKLLESSETYRN
-567 NKEYKKLYNS
+567 LYASDEN
-577 EARQELVD
+577 

>member
-1 MKKSKKEEVKKGKIF
+1 M
-16 LRSLKFFRGIRNNTL
+16 RFFKGIRNNTL

-64 SVIKVSIIFLIVVA
+64 SVIKVSIIFLIVVT
-78 LDNVVSHV
+78 LDNVVSHI
-86 SLVFWI
+86 SLMFWI

-128 ERLKNDPQI
+128 ERLKNDPQT

-143 TSQKHLVQC
+143 ITQKQLVQC

-182 MDNNIQEVSKIK
+182 LDNNIQEVSKIK

-224 NIFSDMIVRFNHSD
+224 NIFSDMIVKFNHSD

-310 ELAIERIFDLED
+310 ELAIERIIEFENDD
-322 NSKYPKDKFGK
+322 IYPKDVFGK
-333 VKKDDI
+333 KHLSHIKGDI
-339 KGKIEF
+339 KFENITF
-345 DNVDFGYNEDKL
+345 SYDSDKNK
-357 VLNNLS
+357 VLDKFNLN
-363 FIIEPKDTVAIV
+363 IKHKTTVALI
-375 GASGS
+375 GHSGS
-380 GKTTVFNLLTKSYL
+380 GKSTILNLLTKSYL
-394 IKSGLLKIDDIDIN
+394 PENGIITIDNVDIKD
-408 ELDEKTIR
+408 LDEATFKDA
-416 KTISIITQSPY
+416 ISIVSQSPY

-433 KDNLRLVKPNATEK
+433 KDNLLLVNPDANSD
-447 EIDNVCKKSCFYD
+447 EIDKVCKQACLYD
-460 YVMSLPDKYDTI
+460 YINSLTDKYDTV
-472 IGEGGVNLSG
+472 IGESGVNLSG

-493 LLKDCKILLFDE
+493 LLKNSPILLFDE

-511 NITQQEIQESIDNIS
+511 NQTQSEIKATLDNLKNE
-526 ADYTIIVI
+526 YTIIIV
-534 AHRLSTIMNCNRI
+534 AHRLSTIQDCDTI
-547 YILDKGKI
+547 HVIEDGKVI
-555 TASGTH
+555 SSGKH
-561 KELLKN
+561 
-567 NKEYKKLYNS
+567 KKLLESS
-577 EARQELVD
+577 ETYRNLYASDEN

>member
-1 MKKSKKEEVKKGKIF
+1 MKKMKKEKGKKGKIF
-16 LRSLKFFRGIRNNTL
+16 LRSLKFFKGIKNNTL

-64 SVIKVSIIFLIVVA
+64 SVIKVSIIFLIVVT
-78 LDNVVSHV
+78 LDNVVSHIA
-86 SLVFWI
+86 LMFWI
-92 HKIRPKILHNIRKDI
+92 HRIRPKILHNIRKDI

-177 MIVTI
+177 MIVTF

-208 LIETVRGIA
+208 LIESIRGIA

-255 NMILFIVSIL
+255 SMILFIVSIL
-265 ALMIGVHLTGPHLNA
+265 ALIVGVHLTGPHLNA

-310 ELAIERIFDLED
+310 ELAVERIIEFENDD
-322 NSKYPKDKFGK
+322 IYPKDVFGK
-333 VKKDDI
+333 KHLSHIKGDI
-339 KGKIEF
+339 KF
-345 DNVDFGYNEDKL
+345 DNITFSYDDSDKNK
-357 VLNNLS
+357 VLDKFNLN
-363 FIIEPKDTVAIV
+363 IKHKTTVALI
-375 GASGS
+375 GHSGS
-380 GKTTVFNLLTKSYL
+380 GKSTILNLLTKSYL
-394 IKSGLLKIDDIDIN
+394 PENGIITIDNVDIKD
-408 ELDEKTIR
+408 LDEATFKDA
-416 KTISIITQSPY
+416 ISIVSQSPY

-433 KDNLRLVKPNATEK
+433 KDNLLLVNPDASLE
-447 EIDNVCKKSCFYD
+447 EIDKVCKQACLYD
-460 YVMSLPDKYDTI
+460 YINSLPDKYDTV

-493 LLKDCKILLFDE
+493 LLKNSPILLFDE

-511 NITQQEIQESIDNIS
+511 NQTQSEIKATLDNLKNE
-526 ADYTIIVI
+526 YTIIIV
-534 AHRLSTIMNCNRI
+534 AHRLSTIQDCDTI
-547 YILDKGKI
+547 HVIEDGKVI
-555 TASGTH
+555 SSGTH
-561 KELLKN
+561 KELLESSETYRN
-567 NKEYKKLYNS
+567 LYASDEN
-577 EARQELVD
+577 

>member
-16 LRSLKFFRGIRNNTL
+16 LRSLRFFKGIRNNTL

-64 SVIKVSIIFLIVVA
+64 SVIKVSIIFLIVVT
-78 LDNVVSHV
+78 LDNVVSHI
-86 SLVFWI
+86 SLMFWI

-128 ERLKNDPQI
+128 ERLKNDPQT

-143 TSQKHLVQC
+143 ITQKQLVQC

-182 MDNNIQEVSKIK
+182 LDNNIQEVSKIK

-208 LIETVRGIA
+208 LIESIRGIS

-265 ALMIGVHLTGPHLNA
+265 ALIVGIHLRPHLNA

-310 ELAIERIFDLED
+310 ELAVERIIEFENDD
-322 NSKYPKDKFGK
+322 IYPKDVFGK
-333 VKKDDI
+333 KHLSHI
-339 KGKIEF
+339 KGDINF
-345 DNVDFGYNEDKL
+345 DNITFSYDSDKNKIL
-357 VLNNLS
+357 DKFNLN
-363 FIIEPKDTVAIV
+363 IKHKTTVALI
-375 GASGS
+375 GHSGS
-380 GKTTVFNLLTKSYL
+380 GKSTILNLLTKSYL
-394 IKSGLLKIDDIDIN
+394 PENGIITIDNVDIKD
-408 ELDEKTIR
+408 LDEATFKDA
-416 KTISIITQSPY
+416 ISIVSQSPY

-433 KDNLRLVKPNATEK
+433 KDNLLLENMYLQTFQISLSSFLVHVLFA
-447 EIDNVCKKSCFYD
+447 
-460 YVMSLPDKYDTI
+460 LPFLI
-472 IGEGGVNLSG
+472 I
-482 GQKQR
+482 
-487 LAIARA
+487 
-493 LLKDCKILLFDE
+493 F
-505 ATSALD
+505 
-511 NITQQEIQESIDNIS
+511 
-526 ADYTIIVI
+526 
-534 AHRLSTIMNCNRI
+534 
-547 YILDKGKI
+547 
-555 TASGTH
+555 
-561 KELLKN
+561 
-567 NKEYKKLYNS
+567 
-577 EARQELVD
+577 

>member
-16 LRSLKFFRGIRNNTL
+16 LRSLRFFRGIRNNTL

-64 SVIKVSIIFLIVVA
+64 SVIKVSIIFLIVVT
-78 LDNVVSHV
+78 LDNVVSHI
-86 SLVFWI
+86 SLMFWI

-164 ISWILGIIYLIGI
+164 VNWILGIIYLIGI

-182 MDNNIQEVSKIK
+182 IDNNIQEVSKIK

-224 NIFSDMIVRFNHSD
+224 NIFSDMIVKFNHSD

-310 ELAIERIFDLED
+310 ELAVERIIEFENDD
-322 NSKYPKDKFGK
+322 IYPKDVFGK
-333 VKKDDI
+333 KHLSHIKGDI
-339 KGKIEF
+339 KFENITFSYDSDKNKIL
-345 DNVDFGYNEDKL
+345 DKFN
-357 VLNNLS
+357 LN
-363 FIIEPKDTVAIV
+363 IKHKTTVALI
-375 GASGS
+375 GHSGS
-380 GKTTVFNLLTKSYL
+380 GKSTILNLLTKSYL
-394 IKSGLLKIDDIDIN
+394 PENGIITIDNVDIKD
-408 ELDEKTIR
+408 LDEATFKDA
-416 KTISIITQSPY
+416 ISIVSQSPY

-433 KDNLRLVKPNATEK
+433 KDNLLLVNPDANSD
-447 EIDNVCKKSCFYD
+447 EIDKVCKQACLYD
-460 YVMSLPDKYDTI
+460 YINSLPDKYDTV
-472 IGEGGVNLSG
+472 IGESGVNLSG

-493 LLKDCKILLFDE
+493 LLKNSPILLFDE

-511 NITQQEIQESIDNIS
+511 NQTQSEIKATLDNLKNE
-526 ADYTIIVI
+526 YTIIIV
-534 AHRLSTIMNCNRI
+534 AHRLSTIQDCDTI
-547 YILDKGKI
+547 HVIEDGKVI
-555 TASGTH
+555 SSGKH
-561 KELLKN
+561 
-567 NKEYKKLYNS
+567 KKLLESS
-577 EARQELVD
+577 ETYRNLYASDEN

>member
-16 LRSLKFFRGIRNNTL
+16 LRSLRFFRGIRNNTL

-64 SVIKVSIIFLIVVA
+64 SVIKVSIIFLIVVT
-78 LDNVVSHV
+78 LDNVVSHI
-86 SLVFWI
+86 SLMFWI

-164 ISWILGIIYLIGI
+164 VNWILGIIYLIGI

-182 MDNNIQEVSKIK
+182 IDNNIQEVSKIK

-224 NIFSDMIVRFNHSD
+224 NIFSDMIVKFNHSD

-310 ELAIERIFDLED
+310 ELAIERIIEFENDD
-322 NSKYPKDKFGK
+322 IYPKDVFGK
-333 VKKDDI
+333 KHLSHIKGDI
-339 KGKIEF
+339 KFENITF
-345 DNVDFGYNEDKL
+345 SYDSDKNK
-357 VLNNLS
+357 VLDKFNLN
-363 FIIEPKDTVAIV
+363 IKHKTTVALI
-375 GASGS
+375 GHSGS
-380 GKTTVFNLLTKSYL
+380 GKSTILNLLTKSYL
-394 IKSGLLKIDDIDIN
+394 PENGIITIDNVDIKD
-408 ELDEKTIR
+408 LDEATFKDA
-416 KTISIITQSPY
+416 ISIVSQSPY

-433 KDNLRLVKPNATEK
+433 KDNLLLVNPDANSD
-447 EIDNVCKKSCFYD
+447 EIDKVCKQACLYD
-460 YVMSLPDKYDTI
+460 YINSLPDKYDTV
-472 IGEGGVNLSG
+472 IGESGVNLSG

-493 LLKDCKILLFDE
+493 LLKNSPILLFDE

-511 NITQQEIQESIDNIS
+511 NQTQSEIKATLDNLKNE
-526 ADYTIIVI
+526 YTIIIV
-534 AHRLSTIMNCNRI
+534 AHRLSTIQDCDTI
-547 YILDKGKI
+547 HVIEDGKVI
-555 TASGTH
+555 SSGTH
-561 KELLKN
+561 KELLESSETYRN
-567 NKEYKKLYNS
+567 LYASDEN
-577 EARQELVD
+577 

>member
-16 LRSLKFFRGIRNNTL
+16 LRSLRFFKGIRNNTL

-64 SVIKVSIIFLIVVA
+64 SVIKVSIIFLIVVT
-78 LDNVVSHV
+78 LDNIVSHIA
-86 SLVFWI
+86 LMFWI
-92 HKIRPKILHNIRKDI
+92 HRIRPKILHNIRKDI

-182 MDNNIQEVSKIK
+182 IDNNIQEVSKIK

-310 ELAIERIFDLED
+310 ELAIERIIEFENDD
-322 NSKYPKDKFGK
+322 IYPKDVFGK
-333 VKKDDI
+333 KHLSHI
-339 KGKIEF
+339 KGDINF
-345 DNVDFGYNEDKL
+345 DNITFSYDSDKNK
-357 VLNNLS
+357 VLDKFNLN
-363 FIIEPKDTVAIV
+363 IKHKTTVALI
-375 GASGS
+375 GHSGS
-380 GKTTVFNLLTKSYL
+380 GKSTILNLLTKSYL
-394 IKSGLLKIDDIDIN
+394 PENGIITIDNVDIRD
-408 ELDEKTIR
+408 LDEATFKDA
-416 KTISIITQSPY
+416 ISIVSQSPY

-433 KDNLRLVKPNATEK
+433 KDNLLLVNPDASLE
-447 EIDNVCKKSCFYD
+447 EIDKVCKQACLYD
-460 YVMSLPDKYDTI
+460 YINSLPDKYDTV

-493 LLKDCKILLFDE
+493 LLKNSPILLFDE

-511 NITQQEIQESIDNIS
+511 NHTQSEIKATLDNLKNE
-526 ADYTIIVI
+526 YTIIIV
-534 AHRLSTIMNCNRI
+534 AHRLSTIQDCDTI
-547 YILDKGKI
+547 HVIEDGKVI
-555 TASGTH
+555 SSGTH
-561 KELLKN
+561 KELLESSETYRN
-567 NKEYKKLYNS
+567 LYASDEN
-577 EARQELVD
+577 

>member
-1 MKKSKKEEVKKGKIF
+1 MKKVKSKKEEVKKGKIF
-16 LRSLKFFRGIRNNTL
+16 LRSLRFFRGIRNNTL
-31 ILGVLYLILGG
+31 ILRVLYLILGG

-64 SVIKVSIIFLIVVA
+64 SVIKVSIIFLIVVT
-78 LDNVVSHV
+78 LDNIVSHIA
-86 SLVFWI
+86 LMFWI
-92 HKIRPKILHNIRKDI
+92 HRIRPKILHNIRKDI

-128 ERLKNDPQI
+128 ERLKNDPQV

-164 ISWILGIIYLIGI
+164 VNWILGIIYLIGI

-182 MDNNIQEVSKIK
+182 IDNNIQEVSKIK
-194 NKISKIANENLSSF
+194 NKISKIANESLSSF

-224 NIFSDMIVRFNHSD
+224 NIFSDIIVKFNHSD

-265 ALMIGVHLTGPHLNA
+265 ALMVGVHLTGPHLNA

-295 LMENFSSLR
+295 LMENLSSLR

-310 ELAIERIFDLED
+310 ELAVERIIEFENDD
-322 NSKYPKDKFGK
+322 IYPKDVFGK
-333 VKKDDI
+333 KHLSHI
-339 KGKIEF
+339 KGDINF
-345 DNVDFGYNEDKL
+345 DNITFSYDSDKNKIL
-357 VLNNLS
+357 DKFNLN
-363 FIIEPKDTVAIV
+363 IKHKTTVALI
-375 GASGS
+375 GHSGS
-380 GKTTVFNLLTKSYL
+380 GKSTILNLLTKSYL
-394 IKSGLLKIDDIDIN
+394 PENGIITIDNVDIKD
-408 ELDEKTIR
+408 LDEATFKDA
-416 KTISIITQSPY
+416 ISIVSQSPY

-433 KDNLRLVKPNATEK
+433 KDNLLLVNPDANSD
-447 EIDNVCKKSCFYD
+447 EIDKVCKQACLYD
-460 YVMSLPDKYDTI
+460 YINSLPDKYDTV
-472 IGEGGVNLSG
+472 IGESGVNLSG

-493 LLKDCKILLFDE
+493 LLKNSPILLFDE

-511 NITQQEIQESIDNIS
+511 NQTQSEIKATLDNLKNE
-526 ADYTIIVI
+526 YTIIIV
-534 AHRLSTIMNCNRI
+534 AHRLSTIQDCDTI
-547 YILDKGKI
+547 HVIEDGKVI
-555 TASGTH
+555 SSGKH
-561 KELLKN
+561 
-567 NKEYKKLYNS
+567 KKLLESS
-577 EARQELVD
+577 ETYRNLYASDEN

>member
-1 MKKSKKEEVKKGKIF
+1 MKKVKSKKEEVKKGKIF
-16 LRSLKFFRGIRNNTL
+16 LRSLKFFKGIRNNTL

-64 SVIKVSIIFLIVVA
+64 SVIKVSIIFLIVVT
-78 LDNVVSHV
+78 LDNIVSHIA
-86 SLVFWI
+86 LMFWI
-92 HKIRPKILHNIRKDI
+92 HRIRPKILHNIRKDI

-164 ISWILGIIYLIGI
+164 VNWILGIIYLIGI

-182 MDNNIQEVSKIK
+182 IDNNIQEVSKIK

-224 NIFSDMIVRFNHSD
+224 NIFSDMIVKFNHSD

-310 ELAIERIFDLED
+310 ELAIERIIEFENDD
-322 NSKYPKDKFGK
+322 IYPKDVFGK
-333 VKKDDI
+333 KHLSHI
-339 KGKIEF
+339 KGDINF
-345 DNVDFGYNEDKL
+345 DNITFSYDSDKNKIL
-357 VLNNLS
+357 DKFNLN
-363 FIIEPKDTVAIV
+363 IKHKTTVALI
-375 GASGS
+375 GHSGS
-380 GKTTVFNLLTKSYL
+380 GKSTILNLLTKSYL
-394 IKSGLLKIDDIDIN
+394 PENGIITIDNVDIKD
-408 ELDEKTIR
+408 LDEATFKDA
-416 KTISIITQSPY
+416 ISIVSQSPY

-433 KDNLRLVKPNATEK
+433 KDNLLLVNPDASLE
-447 EIDNVCKKSCFYD
+447 EIDKVCKQACLYD
-460 YVMSLPDKYDTI
+460 YINSLPDKYDTV

-493 LLKDCKILLFDE
+493 LLKNSPILLFDE

-511 NITQQEIQESIDNIS
+511 NQTQSEIKATLDNLKNE
-526 ADYTIIVI
+526 YTIIIV
-534 AHRLSTIMNCNRI
+534 AHRLSTIQDCNTI
-547 YILDKGKI
+547 HVIEDGKVI
-555 TASGTH
+555 SSGTH
-561 KELLKN
+561 KELLESSETYRN
-567 NKEYKKLYNS
+567 LYASDEN
-577 EARQELVD
+577 

>member
-16 LRSLKFFRGIRNNTL
+16 LRSLRFFKGIRNNTL

-64 SVIKVSIIFLIVVA
+64 SVIKVSIIFLIVVT
-78 LDNVVSHV
+78 LDNIVSHIA
-86 SLVFWI
+86 LMFWI
-92 HKIRPKILHNIRKDI
+92 HRIRPKILHNIRKDI

-255 NMILFIVSIL
+255 NMILFIISIL

-310 ELAIERIFDLED
+310 ELAIERIIEFENDD
-322 NSKYPKDKFGK
+322 IYPKDVFGK
-333 VKKDDI
+333 KHLSHI
-339 KGKIEF
+339 KGDINF
-345 DNVDFGYNEDKL
+345 DNITFSYDTDKNKI
-357 VLNNLS
+357 LNKFNLK
-363 FIIEPKDTVAIV
+363 INHKTTVALI
-375 GASGS
+375 GHSGS
-380 GKTTVFNLLTKSYL
+380 GKSTILNLLTKSYL
-394 IKSGLLKIDDIDIN
+394 PENGIITIDNVDIRD
-408 ELDEKTIR
+408 LDEATFKDA
-416 KTISIITQSPY
+416 ISIVSQSPY

-433 KDNLRLVKPNATEK
+433 KDNLLLVNPDASLE
-447 EIDNVCKKSCFYD
+447 EIDKVCKQACLHD
-460 YVMSLPDKYDTI
+460 YINSLPDKYDTV
-472 IGEGGVNLSG
+472 IGESGVNLSG

-493 LLKDCKILLFDE
+493 LLKNSPILLFDE

-511 NITQQEIQESIDNIS
+511 NQTQSEIKATLDNLKNE
-526 ADYTIIVI
+526 YTIIIV
-534 AHRLSTIMNCNRI
+534 AHRLSTIQDCDTI
-547 YILDKGKI
+547 HVIEDGKVI
-555 TASGTH
+555 SSGTH
-561 KELLKN
+561 KELLESSETYRN
-567 NKEYKKLYNS
+567 LYASDEN
-577 EARQELVD
+577 

>member
-1 MKKSKKEEVKKGKIF
+1 MKKSKKEEVKKGTIF
-16 LRSLKFFRGIRNNTL
+16 LRSLRFFKGIRNNTL

-64 SVIKVSIIFLIVVA
+64 SVIKVSIIFLIVVT
-78 LDNVVSHV
+78 LDNVVSHIA
-86 SLVFWI
+86 LMFWI
-92 HKIRPKILHNIRKDI
+92 HRIRPKILHNIRKDI

-143 TSQKHLVQC
+143 TSQKQLVQC

-177 MIVTI
+177 MIVTF

-310 ELAIERIFDLED
+310 ELAIERIIEFENDD
-322 NSKYPKDKFGK
+322 IYPKDVFGK
-333 VKKDDI
+333 KHLSHIKGDI
-339 KGKIEF
+339 KFENITFSYDTDKNKI
-345 DNVDFGYNEDKL
+345 
-357 VLNNLS
+357 LNKFNLK
-363 FIIEPKDTVAIV
+363 INHKTTVALI
-375 GASGS
+375 GHSGS
-380 GKTTVFNLLTKSYL
+380 GKSTILNLLTKSYL
-394 IKSGLLKIDDIDIN
+394 PENGIITIDNVDIKD
-408 ELDEKTIR
+408 LDEATFKDA
-416 KTISIITQSPY
+416 ISIVSQSPY

-433 KDNLRLVKPNATEK
+433 KDNLLLVNPDASLE
-447 EIDNVCKKSCFYD
+447 EIDKVCKQACLYD
-460 YVMSLPDKYDTI
+460 YINSLPDKYDTV
-472 IGEGGVNLSG
+472 IGESGVNLSG

-493 LLKDCKILLFDE
+493 LLKNSPILLFDE

-511 NITQQEIQESIDNIS
+511 NQTQSEIKATLDNLKNE
-526 ADYTIIVI
+526 YTIIIV
-534 AHRLSTIMNCNRI
+534 AHRLSTIQDCDTI
-547 YILDKGKI
+547 HVIEDGKVI
-555 TASGTH
+555 SSGEH
-561 KELLKN
+561 KELLESSETYRN
-567 NKEYKKLYNS
+567 LYASN
-577 EARQELVD
+577 EN

>member
-16 LRSLKFFRGIRNNTL
+16 LRSLRFFKGIRNNTL

-64 SVIKVSIIFLIVVA
+64 SVIKVSIIFLIVVT
-78 LDNVVSHV
+78 LDNIVSHIA
-86 SLVFWI
+86 LMFWI
-92 HKIRPKILHNIRKDI
+92 HRIRPKILHNIRKDI

-143 TSQKHLVQC
+143 TSQKHLVQY

-164 ISWILGIIYLIGI
+164 VNWILGIIYLIGI

-182 MDNNIQEVSKIK
+182 IDNNIQEVSKIK

-224 NIFSDMIVRFNHSD
+224 NIFSDMIVKFNHSD

-265 ALMIGVHLTGPHLNA
+265 ALMVGVHLTGPHLNA

-295 LMENFSSLR
+295 LMENLSSLR

-310 ELAIERIFDLED
+310 ELAVERIIEFENDD
-322 NSKYPKDKFGK
+322 IYPKDVFGK
-333 VKKDDI
+333 KHLSHI
-339 KGKIEF
+339 KGDINF
-345 DNVDFGYNEDKL
+345 DNITFSYDSDKNKIL
-357 VLNNLS
+357 DKFNLN
-363 FIIEPKDTVAIV
+363 IKHKTTVALI
-375 GASGS
+375 GHSGS
-380 GKTTVFNLLTKSYL
+380 GKSTILNLLTKSYL
-394 IKSGLLKIDDIDIN
+394 PENGIITIDNVDIKD
-408 ELDEKTIR
+408 LDEATFKDA
-416 KTISIITQSPY
+416 ISIVSQSPY

-433 KDNLRLVKPNATEK
+433 KDNLLLVNPDANSD
-447 EIDNVCKKSCFYD
+447 EIDKVCKQACLYD
-460 YVMSLPDKYDTI
+460 YINSLPDKYDTV
-472 IGEGGVNLSG
+472 IGESGVNLSG

-493 LLKDCKILLFDE
+493 LLKNSPILLFDE

-511 NITQQEIQESIDNIS
+511 NQTQSEIKATLDNLKNE
-526 ADYTIIVI
+526 YTIIIV
-534 AHRLSTIMNCNRI
+534 AHRLSTIQDCDTI
-547 YILDKGKI
+547 HVIEDGKVI
-555 TASGTH
+555 SSGKH
-561 KELLKN
+561 
-567 NKEYKKLYNS
+567 KKLLESS
-577 EARQELVD
+577 ETYRNLYASDEN

>member
-1 MKKSKKEEVKKGKIF
+1 MKKIKKEKEKKGRIF
-16 LRSLKFFRGIRNNTL
+16 LRSLIFFKGIKNNAL

-64 SVIKVSIIFLIVVA
+64 SVIKVSIIFLIVVT
-78 LDNVVSHV
+78 LDNVVSHIA
-86 SLVFWI
+86 LMFWI

-107 IEIFMKLRLSNFKK
+107 IEIFMRLRLSNFKK

-128 ERLKNDPQI
+128 ERLKNDPQT

-143 TSQKHLVQC
+143 ITQKQLVQC

-177 MIVTI
+177 MIVTF

-310 ELAIERIFDLED
+310 ELAIERIIEFENDD
-322 NSKYPKDKFGK
+322 IYPKDVFGK
-333 VKKDDI
+333 KHLSHI
-339 KGKIEF
+339 KGDINF
-345 DNVDFGYNEDKL
+345 DNITFSYDIDKNK
-357 VLNNLS
+357 VLNKFSLN
-363 FIIEPKDTVAIV
+363 IKPKTTVALV
-375 GASGS
+375 GPSGS
-380 GKTTVFNLLTKSYL
+380 GKSTILNLITKSYL
-394 IKSGLLKIDDIDIN
+394 PENGIITIDDVDIRD
-408 ELDEKTIR
+408 LDEATFKDA
-416 KTISIITQSPY
+416 ISIVSQSPY

-433 KDNLRLVKPNATEK
+433 KDNLLLVNPDANSD
-447 EIDNVCKKSCFYD
+447 EIDKVCKQACLYD
-460 YVMSLPDKYDTI
+460 YINSLPDKYDTV

-493 LLKDCKILLFDE
+493 LLKNSPILLFDE

-511 NITQQEIQESIDNIS
+511 NQTQSEIKATLDNLKNE
-526 ADYTIIVI
+526 YTIIIV
-534 AHRLSTIMNCNRI
+534 AHRLSTIQDCDTI
-547 YILDKGKI
+547 HVIEDGKVI
-555 TASGTH
+555 SSGKH
-561 KELLKN
+561 
-567 NKEYKKLYNS
+567 KKLLESS
-577 EARQELVD
+577 ETYRNLYASDEN